1 MIFLRKR
8 QTPRNSTFEPL
19 PQIFLK
25 QKIEREC
32 FAPFYEIRFKSLS
45 VSLEIFTKFGQKFVH
60 FCHFEPFFGQI
71 EANVHY
77 LQATSEKTD

>member
-1 MIFLRKR
+1 MIFHPKTSDPPKLHIRAPTPNFFKTKNRKR
-8 QTPRNSTFEPL
+8 VLRT
-19 PQIFLK
+19 I
-25 QKIEREC
+25 
-32 FAPFYEIRFKSLS
+32 YEIRFKSLS